1 MVPSPEASDLCRNVS
16 RLFRRA
22 FLLILAVPEQ
32 LGEGRGRIVKVQGD
46 DGCSLRDETRR
57 LNGCYVIPQ

>member
-1 MVPSPEASDLCRNVS
+1 M
-16 RLFRRA
+16 
-22 FLLILAVPEQ
+22 LILAVPEQ